1 MNQTPYLLP
10 EIMPMNRTP
19 IARARVVVAGL
30 VVFIIACDTGADRG
44 APPDTRATDTNTLER
59 ELDRILGGP
68 VSEVTVDITG
78 CGTETVRVVVDPW
91 VARVVPGRAFSWV
104 ASGDMDSMTIRHKD
118 GDWPFP
124 AQLPAGRPGS
134 PIEAGQPQGNG
145 NQRGSYEILVE
156 CGGTVLEIDPW
167 IILREPGLTEP
178 TEGDTDLEP

>member
-1 MNQTPYLLP
+1 MSWLAYSLS
-10 EIMPMNRTP
+10 EIMTMNRTRLP
-19 IARARVVVAGL
+19 RARAVLAGL
-30 VVFIIACDTGADRG
+30 VVLIIACEADTDRPT
-44 APPDTRATDTNTLER
+44 PPGNQHTDPNAVEQ

-91 VARVVPGRAFSWV
+91 VARVVPGRPFRWV

-134 PIEAGQPQGNG
+134 PIEAGEPQGG
-145 NQRGSYEILVE
+145 ANQRGSYEILVE
-156 CGGTVLEIDPW
+156 CGGTLLEIDPW
-167 IILREPGLTEP
+167 IILRDP
-178 TEGDTDLEP
+178 TLMDPAEEDADLHP